1 MNNTTILAD
10 ESTSVC
16 PQIPGCS
23 GFSFP
28 EGGSVFLAFCGITK
42 GEETIWLNI
51 TKVNK
56 VK

>member
-16 PQIPGCS
+16 PQIPSCS

-28 EGGSVFLAFCGITK
+28 EGGYVFLAFCGITK